1 MRILSGSKDKLSNY
15 RNSHRCSRR
24 NSQASASTKSMKFLK
39 LKEFEVWLNG
49 ETLNGEYEGND
60 SCGGI
65 NAGVNGSGS
74 NINDVIIFQQLD
86 GTIERHFIK
95 GACYQV
101 VKNKRTI
108 ERLKNGGKYTIQKI
122 SDYGNDPEH
131 GYTFRY
137 LGKSGIHHTFV
148 EINGGWSRTYTD
160 AQLVGKLLVE
170 VSEKEIST
178 LMKTAN
184 YAHSSRN
191 MLSH

>member
-1 MRILSGSKDKLSNY
+1 MRVLSGNKDKFSNC
-15 RNSHRCSRR
+15 RNSHRCSGR
-24 NSQASASTKSMKFLK
+24 NSQASASTKFLK

-65 NAGVNGSGS
+65 NSSINGVVSD
-74 NINDVIIFQQLD
+74 INDVILFQQLD
-86 GTIERHFIK
+86 GTIERHFNK

-122 SDYGNDPEH
+122 NDYGDDPEH

-137 LGKSGIHHTFV
+137 LGKSGIHHKFV
-148 EINGGWSRTYTD
+148 EIYGGWSRTYTD
-160 AQLVGKLLVE
+160 AQLIGKLLVE
-170 VSEKEIST
+170 VSRI
-178 LMKTAN
+178 
-184 YAHSSRN
+184 
-191 MLSH
+191 